1 MNTNTRFA
9 LGILADHVGVD
20 KMPEGGSAMWA
31 VPGLLDLAHVSDLVE
46 KKLTRHIM
54 IENRKQLKK
63 VSPIFAYQLCSK
75 QFQPLHWFCRHARQ
89 TSLEPSCEITFSGQ
103 IWFVHK

>member
-46 KKLTRHIM
+46 RFLRPRQGKANTGCIFKLV
-54 IENRKQLKK
+54 L
-63 VSPIFAYQLCSK
+63 P
-75 QFQPLHWFCRHARQ
+75 
-89 TSLEPSCEITFSGQ
+89 
-103 IWFVHK
+103 

>member
-20 KMPEGGSAMWA
+20 KMPEGGSTMWA

-46 KKLTRHIM
+46 RDIM
-54 IENRKQLKK
+54 IQKTE
-63 VSPIFAYQLCSK
+63 SS
-75 QFQPLHWFCRHARQ
+75 
-89 TSLEPSCEITFSGQ
+89 
-103 IWFVHK
+103 

>member
-1 MNTNTRFA
+1 
-9 LGILADHVGVD
+9 
-20 KMPEGGSAMWA
+20 MWA

-46 KKLTRHIM
+46 KKLTRHFM

-75 QFQPLHWFCRHARQ
+75 QFQP
-89 TSLEPSCEITFSGQ
+89 
-103 IWFVHK
+103 